1 MGDRVVLL
9 ATLSLTV
16 LVDLTV
22 AIGVGVVLAAMIF
35 MHHMAE
41 SASLS
46 VGSVVDEDDAPGLPE
61 PSDQRDGL
69 PPGVVV
75 FQLRGP
81 LFFGAATRFTD
92 LLLTISSPPRAIILR
107 MSRTPVVDST
117 GVGVLR
123 DFVGRCRKDGV
134 RVVLTGVRDQ
144 PQQVLDSM
152 GLGRASTDVEYADT
166 YAQAV
171 ALVS

>member
-1 MGDRVVLL
+1 
-9 ATLSLTV
+9 
-16 LVDLTV
+16 
-22 AIGVGVVLAAMIF
+22 VLAAMIF
-35 MHHMAE
+35 MHGMAE

-46 VGSVVDEDDAPGLPE
+46 EGSVIDEDEDLGGAE
-61 PSDQRDGL
+61 PADQRDGL

-107 MSRTPVVDST
+107 MSRTPVVDAT

-123 DFVGRCRKDGV
+123 DFIVRCRRDGV
-134 RVVLTGVRDQ
+134 RVILSGVREQ
-144 PQQVLDSM
+144 PLRALESM
-152 GLGRASTDVEYADT
+152 GLGPASGEVDYADNF
-166 YAQAV
+166 AGAI
-171 ALVS
+171 ALEQTASE